1 MLVSKAQVNDG
12 IKEITLQF
20 EEDDITSIIIE
31 SYSDGYN
38 AMTVGVKMK
47 NGDRASLVYRW
58 QNRDDLP
65 DFVID
70 MKAALDKL
78 GLK

>member
-47 NGDRASLVYRW
+47 NGDRVSLVYRW